1 MSRRSP
7 VEISKDDAAI
17 LRWFKTFPKGATKEQ
32 FLEKFGDLPVA
43 QYLTA
48 TLRTLVQQR
57 KVRKK
62 GKTRAM
68 VYTAK

>member
-7 VEISKDDAAI
+7 EDIQTLNETLFDVLKSGG
-17 LRWFKTFPKGATKEQ
+17 PQTKEELKVI
-32 FLEKFGDLPVA
+32 FRKSEGYEIDHA
-43 QYLTA
+43 
-48 TLRTLVQQR
+48 LRALVKQR